1 MAVTTATITTT
12 TDQFP
17 NVLEDIAYRIREH
30 SPGALRAA
38 TFTIASDTAG
48 TIAFTFTDANGTYTK
63 SLAAAVA

>member
-1 MAVTTATITTT
+1 MAVQTATITTT

-17 NVLEDIAYRIREH
+17 QVLEDIAYRIREH

-38 TFTIASDTAG
+38 TFTIVTDTAG
-48 TIAFTFTDANGTYTK
+48 TVAFSFADANGTYAK